1 MRGKQ
6 MTEVKILYEDKDII
20 VVVKPAGM
28 ASQEERSVDVDMV
41 SWLKTYLVR
50 QKKVKG
56 MPYIGV
62 IHRLDKPVGGVMV
75 YAKTQQ
81 AAAKLSEQVRNNKMT
96 KEYLAVLTGTLP
108 KKEGRLEDM
117 LLSNGKTNRTE
128 VVEGKIAGAKK
139 AVLEYKVKRTKF
151 EEGQQYSLVNVHL
164 ITGRRHQIR
173 VQMAHDGA
181 GLWGDTRYNP
191 VFADQKGWFDLALF
205 AWHLEFEHPVTKKR
219 LIFKEPAGPQ
229 ITAHFKTEECK

>member
-1 MRGKQ
+1 MA
-6 MTEVKILYEDKDII
+6 EVKILYEDKDII

-28 ASQEERSVDVDMV
+28 ASQEERSADMDMV
-41 SWLKTYLVR
+41 SWLKNYFVR
-50 QKKVKG
+50 EKKVKG

-81 AAAKLSEQVRNNKMT
+81 AARKLSEQVRGNKMT

-117 LLSNGKTNRTE
+117 LISNGKTNRTE
-128 VVEGKIAGAKK
+128 VVADKTSGAKK

-151 EEGQQYSLVNVHL
+151 DQGQQYSLVNVHL
-164 ITGRRHQIR
+164 IRDADIR
-173 VQMAHDGA
+173 FAYRWLMLVPDC
-181 GLWGDTRYNP
+181 GDTRYNP
-191 VFADQKGWFDLALF
+191 VLRIKRAGLT
-205 AWHLEFEHPVTKKR
+205 WHCLPGIWNLTIR
-219 LIFKEPAGPQ
+219 
-229 ITAHFKTEECK
+229 

>member
-1 MRGKQ
+1 MA
-6 MTEVKILYEDKDII
+6 EVKILYEDKDII

-28 ASQEERSVDVDMV
+28 ASQEERSADMDMV
-41 SWLKTYLVR
+41 SWLKNYFVR
-50 QKKVKG
+50 EKKVKG

-81 AAAKLSEQVRNNKMT
+81 AAGKLSEQVRGNKMT

-117 LLSNGKTNRTE
+117 LISNGKTNRTE
-128 VVEGKIAGAKK
+128 VVADKTSGAKK
-139 AVLEYKVKRTKF
+139 AALEYKVKRTKF
-151 EEGQQYSLVNVHL
+151 DQGQQYSLVNVHL

-173 VQMAHDGA
+173 VQMAYAGA

-191 VFADQKGWFDLALF
+191 VFADKKGWFDLALF
-205 AWHLEFEHPVTKKR
+205 AWHLEFDHPMTKKH
-219 LIFKEPAGPQ
+219 LIFKEQAGPQ
-229 ITAHFKTEECK
+229 ITAHFKAEECK

>member
-1 MRGKQ
+1 
-6 MTEVKILYEDKDII
+6 
-20 VVVKPAGM
+20 
-28 ASQEERSVDVDMV
+28 
-41 SWLKTYLVR
+41 
-50 QKKVKG
+50 
-56 MPYIGV
+56 MP
-62 IHRLDKPVGGVMV
+62 
-75 YAKTQQ
+75 KTQQ

-173 VQMAHDGA
+173 VQMAYAGA

-191 VFADQKGWFDLALF
+191 VFADQKGWFNLALF
-205 AWHLEFEHPVTKKR
+205 AWHLEFEHPVTKKH
-219 LIFKEPAGPQ
+219 LAFKVPAGSQ
-229 ITAHFKTEECK
+229 ITAHFKAEECK

>member
-1 MRGKQ
+1 
-6 MTEVKILYEDKDII
+6 
-20 VVVKPAGM
+20 
-28 ASQEERSVDVDMV
+28 
-41 SWLKTYLVR
+41 
-50 QKKVKG
+50 
-56 MPYIGV
+56 
-62 IHRLDKPVGGVMV
+62 MV

-173 VQMAHDGA
+173 VQMAHAGA
-181 GLWGDTRYNP
+181 GLWEIQGIIQYLRIKK
-191 VFADQKGWFDLALF
+191 AGLI
-205 AWHLEFEHPVTKKR
+205 WHFLPGIWNSTIR
-219 LIFKEPAGPQ
+219 
-229 ITAHFKTEECK
+229 

>member
-1 MRGKQ
+1 MA
-6 MTEVKILYEDKDII
+6 EVKILYEDKDII

-28 ASQEERSVDVDMV
+28 ASQEERSADMDMV
-41 SWLKTYLVR
+41 SWLKNYLVR
-50 QKKVKG
+50 EKKVKG

-81 AAAKLSEQVRNNKMT
+81 AAGKLSEQVRGNKMT

-128 VVEGKIAGAKK
+128 VVDAKTSCAKK
-139 AVLEYKVKRTKF
+139 AVLEYKVKQTKF
-151 EEGQQYSLVNVHL
+151 DEGQQYSLVKKKHGFIIESFAVVKKHHWLKLPL
-164 ITGRRHQIR
+164 IPDDIIR
-173 VQMAHDGA
+173 SVSRWPMPVQGFGEIPATIPFLRIRKA
-181 GLWGDTRYNP
+181 GLTWRCLHGIWN
-191 VFADQKGWFDLALF
+191 
-205 AWHLEFEHPVTKKR
+205 
-219 LIFKEPAGPQ
+219 LI
-229 ITAHFKTEECK
+229 IR

>member
-1 MRGKQ
+1 MA
-6 MTEVKILYEDKDII
+6 EVKILYEDKDII

-28 ASQEERSVDVDMV
+28 ASQEERSADMDMV
-41 SWLKTYLVR
+41 SWLKNYFVR
-50 QKKVKG
+50 EKKVKG

-81 AAAKLSEQVRNNKMT
+81 AARKLSEQVRGNKMT

-117 LLSNGKTNRTE
+117 LISNGKTNRTE
-128 VVEGKIAGAKK
+128 VVADKTSGAKK

-151 EEGQQYSLVNVHL
+151 DQGQQYSLVNVHL

-173 VQMAHDGA
+173 VQI
-181 GLWGDTRYNP
+181 
-191 VFADQKGWFDLALF
+191 FADKKGWFDLALF
-205 AWHLEFEHPVTKKR
+205 AWHLEFEHPMTKKH
-219 LIFKEPAGPQ
+219 LIFKEQAGPQ
-229 ITAHFKTEECK
+229 ITAHFKAEECK

>member
-6 MTEVKILYEDKDII
+6 MTEAKILYEDKEII
-20 VVVKPAGM
+20 VVMKPAGM
-28 ASQEERSVDVDMV
+28 ASQEERSMDMDMV
-41 SWLKTYLVR
+41 SWLKNYLVKE
-50 QKKVKG
+50 KKVKG

-81 AAAKLSEQVRNNKMT
+81 AAAKLSEQVRNNQMT
-96 KEYLAVLTGTLP
+96 KKYLAVLTGVLP
-108 KKEGRLEDM
+108 KKEGRLEDR
-117 LLSNGKTNRTE
+117 LISNGKTNRTE
-128 VVEGKIAGAKK
+128 VADANVAGAKK

-151 EEGQQYSLVNVHL
+151 EDGQQYSLVNVHL

-173 VQMAHDGA
+173 VQMAHAGA

-191 VFADQKGWFDLALF
+191 AFAEKKGWFDLALF
-205 AWHLEFEHPVTKKR
+205 AWHLEFDHPVTKKHMV
-219 LIFKEPAGPQ
+219 FQVPAGPQ
-229 ITAHFKTEECK
+229 ITAHFKADECK

>member
-1 MRGKQ
+1 

-81 AAAKLSEQVRNNKMT
+81 AAAKLSEQVRNNMMT

-173 VQMAHDGA
+173 VQMAHAGA

-191 VFADQKGWFDLALF
+191 VFADQKGWFNLALF

-229 ITAHFKTEECK
+229 ITAHFKAEECK

>member
-1 MRGKQ
+1 MA
-6 MTEVKILYEDKDII
+6 EVKILYEDKDII

-28 ASQEERSVDVDMV
+28 ASQEERSADMDMV
-41 SWLKTYLVR
+41 SWLKNYLVR
-50 QKKVKG
+50 EKKVKG

-81 AAAKLSEQVRNNKMT
+81 AAGKLSEQVD
-96 KEYLAVLTGTLP
+96 A
-108 KKEGRLEDM
+108 
-117 LLSNGKTNRTE
+117 KTS
-128 VVEGKIAGAKK
+128 GAKK

-151 EEGQQYSLVNVHL
+151 DEGQQYSLVNVHL

-173 VQMAHDGA
+173 VQMAHAGA

-191 VFADQKGWFDLALF
+191 VFADKKGWFDLALF
-205 AWHLEFEHPVTKKR
+205 AWHLEFDHPVTKKH
-219 LIFKEPAGPQ
+219 LAFKVPAGSQ
-229 ITAHFKTEECK
+229 ITAHFKAEECK

>member
-1 MRGKQ
+1 MA
-6 MTEVKILYEDKDII
+6 EVKILYEDKDII

-28 ASQEERSVDVDMV
+28 ASQEERSADMDMV
-41 SWLKTYLVR
+41 SWLKNYFVR
-50 QKKVKG
+50 EKKVKG

-81 AAAKLSEQVRNNKMT
+81 AARKLSEQVRGNKMT

-117 LLSNGKTNRTE
+117 LISNGKTNRTE
-128 VVEGKIAGAKK
+128 VVADKTSGAKK

-151 EEGQQYSLVNVHL
+151 DQGQQYSLVNVH
-164 ITGRRHQIR
+164 
-173 VQMAHDGA
+173 VQMAHAGA

-191 VFADQKGWFDLALF
+191 VFADKKGWFDLALF
-205 AWHLEFEHPVTKKR
+205 AWHLEFEHPMTKKH
-219 LIFKEPAGPQ
+219 LIFKEQAGPQ
-229 ITAHFKTEECK
+229 ITAHFKAEECK

>member
-1 MRGKQ
+1 MA
-6 MTEVKILYEDKDII
+6 EVKILYEDKDII

-28 ASQEERSVDVDMV
+28 ASQEERSADMDMV
-41 SWLKTYLVR
+41 SWLKNYFVR
-50 QKKVKG
+50 EKKVKG

-81 AAAKLSEQVRNNKMT
+81 AAGKLT

-117 LLSNGKTNRTE
+117 LISNGKTNRTE
-128 VVEGKIAGAKK
+128 VVADKTSGAKK

-151 EEGQQYSLVNVHL
+151 DQGQQYSLVNVHL

-173 VQMAHDGA
+173 VQMAHAGA

-191 VFADQKGWFDLALF
+191 VFADKKGWFDLALF
-205 AWHLEFEHPVTKKR
+205 AWHLEFDHPMTKKH
-219 LIFKEPAGPQ
+219 LKFKEQAGPQ
-229 ITAHFKTEECK
+229 ITAHFKAEECK

>member
-1 MRGKQ
+1 MA
-6 MTEVKILYEDKDII
+6 EVKILYEDKDII

-28 ASQEERSVDVDMV
+28 ASQEERSADMDMV
-41 SWLKTYLVR
+41 SWLKNYFVR
-50 QKKVKG
+50 EKKVKG

-81 AAAKLSEQVRNNKMT
+81 AA
-96 KEYLAVLTGTLP
+96 LTGTLP

-117 LLSNGKTNRTE
+117 LISNGKTNRTE
-128 VVEGKIAGAKK
+128 VVADKTSGAKK
-139 AVLEYKVKRTKF
+139 AALEYKVKRTKF
-151 EEGQQYSLVNVHL
+151 DQGQQYSLVNVHL

-173 VQMAHDGA
+173 VQMAHAGA

-191 VFADQKGWFDLALF
+191 VFADKKGWFDLALF
-205 AWHLEFEHPVTKKR
+205 AWHLEFDHPMTKKH
-219 LIFKEPAGPQ
+219 LIFKEQAGPQ
-229 ITAHFKTEECK
+229 ITAHFKAEECK

>member
-1 MRGKQ
+1 MA
-6 MTEVKILYEDKDII
+6 EVKILYEDKDII

-28 ASQEERSVDVDMV
+28 ASQEERSADMDMV
-41 SWLKTYLVR
+41 SWLKNYFVR
-50 QKKVKG
+50 EKKVKG

-81 AAAKLSEQVRNNKMT
+81 AAGKLSEQVRGNKMT

-117 LLSNGKTNRTE
+117 LISNGKTNRTD
-128 VVEGKIAGAKK
+128 VVADKTSGAKK
-139 AVLEYKVKRTKF
+139 AALEYKVKRTKF
-151 EEGQQYSLVNVHL
+151 DQGQQYSLVNVHL

-173 VQMAHDGA
+173 LKMRLKHH
-181 GLWGDTRYNP
+181 GLNS
-191 VFADQKGWFDLALF
+191 L
-205 AWHLEFEHPVTKKR
+205 
-219 LIFKEPAGPQ
+219 
-229 ITAHFKTEECK
+229 

>member
-1 MRGKQ
+1 
-6 MTEVKILYEDKDII
+6 
-20 VVVKPAGM
+20 
-28 ASQEERSVDVDMV
+28 
-41 SWLKTYLVR
+41 
-50 QKKVKG
+50 

-81 AAAKLSEQVRNNKMT
+81 AARKLSEQVRGNKMT

-117 LLSNGKTNRTE
+117 LISNGKTNRTE
-128 VVEGKIAGAKK
+128 VVADKTSGAKK

-151 EEGQQYSLVNVHL
+151 DQGQQYSLVNVHL

-173 VQMAHDGA
+173 VQMAHAGA

-191 VFADQKGWFDLALF
+191 VFADKKGWFDLALF
-205 AWHLEFEHPVTKKR
+205 AWHLEFDHPMTKKH
-219 LIFKEPAGPQ
+219 LIFKEQAGPQ
-229 ITAHFKTEECK
+229 ITAHFKAEECK